1 MLATRSVLAK
11 SDELELEEEAEESSL
26 LLLGASVD
34 KIIVSTI
41 GLEEKN
47 ERSWMVPLNIPGP
60 DGPEPGAAAGGAL
73 GAVPAAPTPPTAPV
87 APTVA
92 LGGATA
98 VVAAATELLPA
109 TEPPKL
115 PLLGGTDLTVWPLA
129 A

>member
-1 MLATRSVLAK
+1 MLLLLPNILATRSVLVK

-47 ERSWMVPLNIPGP
+47 ERSWMVPLNLES
-60 DGPEPGAAAGGAL
+60 DEPEPDAAGGAL
-73 GAVPAAPTPPTAPV
+73 GAAPV
-87 APTVA
+87 APTVPVTVA
-92 LGGATA
+92 LGGAT